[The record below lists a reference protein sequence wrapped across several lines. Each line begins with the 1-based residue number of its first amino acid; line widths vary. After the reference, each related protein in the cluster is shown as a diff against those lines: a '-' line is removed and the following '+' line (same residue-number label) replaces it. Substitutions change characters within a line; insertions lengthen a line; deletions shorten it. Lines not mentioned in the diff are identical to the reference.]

1 MKYQRYLK
9 QSQTPAAVIA
19 LITLAVV
26 FFLGTWV
33 ANQQRDLLNFVDKDI
48 EAEALDIDVAK
59 ILYDRRVIS
68 LSSSFP
74 TPEDAYAA
82 LLSSAGWKPT
92 ILNLEAYLQASRV
105 VNSTFRD
112 SPAAALKVLD
122 QQDARRSGEPVES
135 PDSASAIAA
144 RDLVHIPWY
153 VVFFGYEQY
162 LCFFLAALCLGE
174 LYTIR
179 RRLRAELVM
188 ARKTVDELSLSVSSN
203 QLIGSG
209 SAQTVNHRFNSKAGT
224 LVFSN
229 DKPDDKQI
237 TRMQRFAWV
246 AMINNLLEAFG
257 RTGDRLQSLEAATS
271 AHESAQARFDGNF
284 HFEQYLQWAIP
295 SIGFLGT
302 IRGIAAAMGA
312 AQVADDLPI
321 VVSYLGVAFYSTLTA
336 LILNLILMGIR
347 ANTLSRCDLVF
358 ADLDESLRRDAVTR
372 LDTK

>member
-9 QSQTPAAVIA
+9 QSHTPAAVFA

-26 FFLGTWV
+26 YLSGTWV
-33 ANQQRDLLNFVDKDI
+33 ADHQRDQLNFVEKDI
-48 EAEALDIDVAK
+48 EAEELDIDVAK
-59 ILYDRRVIS
+59 ILYDRRVIR
-68 LSSSFP
+68 LSSTYP
-74 TPEDAYAA
+74 TPDLAFEA
-82 LLSSAGWKPT
+82 LLSGAGWKPT

-112 SPAAALKVLD
+112 SHKTALKVLA
-122 QQDARRSGEPVES
+122 QQDARLSDEPIE
-135 PDSASAIAA
+135 PTDSASALAA
-144 RDLVHIPWY
+144 RDVVHIPWY

-174 LYTIR
+174 LYTMR
-179 RRLRAELVM
+179 RRLRAEIVI
-188 ARKTVDELSLSVSSN
+188 AKKTVEELSLSLPSN

-209 SAQTVNHRFNSKAGT
+209 SAQIVNDRFNSKAGE

-229 DKPDDKQI
+229 KKPNGEQI
-237 TRMQRFAWV
+237 ARMQRFAWV
-246 AMINNLLEAFG
+246 AMVNNLLDVFR
-257 RTGDRLQSLEAATS
+257 RTGDRSQSLEAATS

-347 ANTLSRCDLVF
+347 ANTLNHCDLVF
-358 ADLDESLRRDAVTR
+358 ADLDEGLRRDAVTR
-372 LDTK
+372 LDTR